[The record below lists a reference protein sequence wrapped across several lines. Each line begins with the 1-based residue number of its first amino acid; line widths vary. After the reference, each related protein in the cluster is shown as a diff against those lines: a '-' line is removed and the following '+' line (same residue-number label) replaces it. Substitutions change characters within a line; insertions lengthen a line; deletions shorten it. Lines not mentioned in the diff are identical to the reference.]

1 MSRFEPNPTNYGIL
15 GYLGGE
21 KMRYYMDVV
30 MGGMPVVGPFFKAY
44 DDLQY
49 MDDYLGNRGMS
60 YGDIRYPSR
69 TPGASLGSAAG
80 GGLSFVSKNIERLYR

>member
-1 MSRFEPNPTNYGIL
+1 MSRFAPTLTNYGLL
-15 GYLGGE
+15 GYFGGD

-30 MGGMPVVGPFFKAY
+30 MGGMPVVGGFFRAY
-44 DDLQY
+44 DDLHY
-49 MDDYLGNRGMS
+49 MDDYLMNRGLS

-69 TPGASLGSAAG
+69 TAGASLGSAVG